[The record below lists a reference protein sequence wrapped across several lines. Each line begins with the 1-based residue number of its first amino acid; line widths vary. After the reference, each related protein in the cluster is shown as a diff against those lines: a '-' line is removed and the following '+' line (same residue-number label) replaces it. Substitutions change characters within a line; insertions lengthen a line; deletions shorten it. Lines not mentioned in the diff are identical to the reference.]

1 MLQEFGSEDV
11 VSLAVSLSLLGS
23 FVCFLKILIDA
34 NLQAW
39 RNIWKDKD
47 LAVTAGR
54 DKKRRGG
61 GGKVTRITEQ
71 ELLGNAWFGWPCG
84 ILAMLIRRHKIRKWN
99 FLLCYCSRALTGVC
113 VTLVS
118 LLLYLV
124 PALPQIVG
132 HWDSA
137 KDLVFSGLQNLVLL
151 HRRMKQSLYS
161 V

>member
-23 FVCFLKILIDA
+23 FVCFIKILIDA
-34 NLQAW
+34 NLRAW

-61 GGKVTRITEQ
+61 AGGGGKVTRISEQ

-84 ILAMLIRRHKIRKWN
+84 ILAMLIRRHKIRN
-99 FLLCYCSRALTGVC
+99 GTFF
-113 VTLVS
+113 
-118 LLLYLV
+118 
-124 PALPQIVG
+124 
-132 HWDSA
+132 SA
-137 KDLVFSGLQNLVLL
+137 TAAGL
-151 HRRMKQSLYS
+151 
-161 V
+161 

>member
-34 NLQAW
+34 NLRAW
-39 RNIWKDKD
+39 RERGREDKD

-54 DKKRRGG
+54 DKKRQGG
-61 GGKVTRITEQ
+61 GGRGGKVTRISEQ

-113 VTLVS
+113 VTLAS

-124 PALPQIVG
+124 LALPQIVG

-137 KDLVFSGLQNLVLL
+137 KDLVL
-151 HRRMKQSLYS
+151 HFVEWSEQFRSILFF
-161 V
+161 

>member
-34 NLQAW
+34 NLRAW

-47 LAVTAGR
+47 LAVAAGR

-61 GGKVTRITEQ
+61 GGGGGGKVTRISEQ

-113 VTLVS
+113 VTLAS

-124 PALPQIVG
+124 LALPQIVG

-137 KDLVFSGLQNLVLL
+137 KDLVL
-151 HRRMKQSLYS
+151 HFVEWSEQFRSILFF
-161 V
+161 

>member
-34 NLQAW
+34 NLRAW
-39 RNIWKDKD
+39 REDKD
-47 LAVTAGR
+47 LAVAAGR
-54 DKKRRGG
+54 DKKRQGGGG
-61 GGKVTRITEQ
+61 GGKVTRISEQ

-113 VTLVS
+113 VTLAS

-124 PALPQIVG
+124 LALPQIVG
-132 HWDSA
+132 HWDPA
-137 KDLVFSGLQNLVLL
+137 KDLVL
-151 HRRMKQSLYS
+151 HFVECRQQFRSILFF
-161 V
+161 

>member
-34 NLQAW
+34 NLRAW
-39 RNIWKDKD
+39 REDKD

-54 DKKRRGG
+54 DKKRQGGGG
-61 GGKVTRITEQ
+61 GGKVTRISEQ

-113 VTLVS
+113 VTLAS

-124 PALPQIVG
+124 LALPQIVG
-132 HWDSA
+132 HLDSA
-137 KDLVFSGLQNLVLL
+137 KDLVL
-151 HRRMKQSLYS
+151 HFVEWSEQFLSILFF
-161 V
+161 